1 MLTFGTR
8 QEIHNNPP
16 TQEFLEKRNNTILL
30 PHLLL
35 AAELESVNIQGYF
48 KVR

>member
-16 TQEFLEKRNNTILL
+16 TQEFLEKGSKTI

-35 AAELESVNIQGYF
+35 AAELESVNIQGYYR
-48 KVR
+48 VR